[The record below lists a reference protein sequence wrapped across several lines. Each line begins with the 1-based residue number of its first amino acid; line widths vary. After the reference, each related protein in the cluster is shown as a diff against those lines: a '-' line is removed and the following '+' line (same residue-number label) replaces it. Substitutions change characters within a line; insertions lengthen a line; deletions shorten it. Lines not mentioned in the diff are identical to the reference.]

1 MNMNTIVSF
10 EFILSSP
17 GKVQGKL
24 QWLYTSCQVSAKLL
38 KVYSIPISS
47 KLDPNDNT
55 FWTFSCLLPVWYYT
69 ISFLDN
75 VLHIAIRLLFLVI
88 SLPRIFLL
96 PLGRLFICIYTR
108 PRLNATSAKKP
119 PLISPDNN
127 YWLLFFDHLYP
138 LFVLFCFLFFEFS
151 SIEKNSALIRGLRG
165 TNF

>member
-55 FWTFSCLLPVWYYT
+55 FWTFSCLLPV
-69 ISFLDN
+69 
-75 VLHIAIRLLFLVI
+75 
-88 SLPRIFLL
+88 
-96 PLGRLFICIYTR
+96 
-108 PRLNATSAKKP
+108 
-119 PLISPDNN
+119 
-127 YWLLFFDHLYP
+127 
-138 LFVLFCFLFFEFS
+138 
-151 SIEKNSALIRGLRG
+151 
-165 TNF
+165 